1 MHIYMYI
8 YICIYIYIYAYI
20 YMYIYM
26 YIYISTIHRHMF
38 CPSQELSVWLRLTSR
53 EQLMSPECS
62 SSELSSIE
70 NFFSNLKL
78 IT

>member
-1 MHIYMYI
+1 
-8 YICIYIYIYAYI
+8 
-20 YMYIYM
+20 M

-53 EQLMSPECS
+53 EQLMPPECS

-78 IT
+78 ITYLKTGLNKTNKSKLIWLLGRGT